1 MHSSSSLLFF
11 ASSPRNLDVGWAKD
25 LATTLFLGEDKVH
38 EDVARKK
45 AATQRM
51 KNNRRKW
58 TPCTRALFR
67 FGDRFKYDPKENHSD
82 LSVTAVNAA
91 SDEAE
96 AKTAS
101 RASGAAASTDQIS
114 RRSESII
121 ESLTYEFRQCNEG

>member
-11 ASSPRNLDVGWAKD
+11 ASSPRNLDFGWAKD
-25 LATTLFLGEDKVH
+25 LAMTLFLGEDKVH

-45 AATQRM
+45 ATTLRM
-51 KNNRRKW
+51 KDNRRKW

-67 FGDRFKYDPKENHSD
+67 FGDRFTKEDHSD

-121 ESLTYEFRQCNEG
+121 ENLTSQFRH

>member
-1 MHSSSSLLFF
+1 MHTSS
-11 ASSPRNLDVGWAKD
+11 SSPRNLDVGWAKD
-25 LATTLFLGEDKVH
+25 LAMTLFLGEDKVH
-38 EDVARKK
+38 EYVARKK
-45 AATQRM
+45 AATQRV
-51 KNNRRKW
+51 KDTRRKW
-58 TPCTRALFR
+58 RPRTSVLFR
-67 FGDRFKYDPKENHSD
+67 FGDRFTKENHTD

-121 ESLTYEFRQCNEG
+121 ESLTYEFRPCNEG